1 MSDIDIDPALERTLE
16 DLALI
21 HEETLSHLQYLSIY
35 ALNYT
40 YINFDTQKMVV
51 SGTETDW
58 LMHSIQQGLHQDL
71 ASRLKEFS
79 HTWEEDAL
87 TTQAYTSWMQTHHA
101 DINWKKTDLGLKG
114 KHGFHL
120 LEIGHTEDLG
130 IDSFNQMVDA
140 LNEFKYESIRLQKKY
155 PSMLFDVHHMEE
167 ILQKQIQFA
176 EEEQAQLDAMKIEF
190 DESLFEPLEEPTL
203 SEQEDQALSL
213 RVQWYE
219 DDEIAGQMQLP
230 LIKVKQIF
238 TSIKD
243 KYHQPKIPQRVY
255 LNKRKQL
262 FPEHFATS

>member
-1 MSDIDIDPALERTLE
+1 MSHTDIDPALEHTLQ

-21 HEETLSHLQYLSIY
+21 HEDTLSHLQYLSIY

-40 YINFDTQKMVV
+40 YIDFNTQKMVI

-58 LMHSIQQGLHQDL
+58 LMHSIQQGLHQDM
-71 ASRLKEFS
+71 ASRLKAFS
-79 HTWEEDAL
+79 HAWENDAPM
-87 TTQAYTSWMQTHHA
+87 TQAYTSWMQAHQPEVS
-101 DINWKKTDLGLKG
+101 WQKTDLGLKG

-130 IDSFNQMVDA
+130 IDSFSQMVDA
-140 LNEFKYESIRLQKKY
+140 LNEFKYESIRLQTKY
-155 PSMLFDVHHMEE
+155 PSMVFDVHHMEE

-176 EEEQAQLDAMKIEF
+176 KEEQAQLDTMKIEF
-190 DESLFEPLEEPTL
+190 DASLFEPLQEPTL

-219 DDEIAGQMQLP
+219 DDEIAEQMQLP

>member
-1 MSDIDIDPALERTLE
+1 MSHTGISPEMERTLE

-21 HEETLSHLQYLSIY
+21 HEETLSHLEYLSIY

-40 YINFDTQKMVV
+40 YIDFNTQKMVI
-51 SGTETDW
+51 SGTETNW
-58 LMHSIQQGLHQDL
+58 LKHSIQQGLHQNM
-71 ASRLKEFS
+71 ASRLREFS
-79 HTWEEDAL
+79 HSWEDDAPM
-87 TTQAYTSWMQTHHA
+87 TQAYTRWMQAHQPEVS
-101 DINWKKTDLGLKG
+101 WQKTDFGLKG

-130 IDSFNQMVDA
+130 IDSFNQMVDT
-140 LNEFKYESIRLQKKY
+140 LNEFKYESMRLQTKY
-155 PSMLFDVHHMEE
+155 PSMVFDVHNMED
-167 ILQKQIQFA
+167 ILQQQTQFA
-176 EEEQAQLDAMKIEF
+176 RQEQAQLDAMKIEF
-190 DESLFEPLEEPTL
+190 DASLFEPLEEPTL

-219 DDEIAGQMQLP
+219 DDEIAEQMQLS
-230 LIKVKQIF
+230 LIRVKQIF

-262 FPEHFATS
+262 FPKHFATS